1 MFFFLRFNLRDQFPL
16 LTTKRVFWRGVAE
29 ELLWFVSG
37 NTDAKELA
45 SKNIHIWDANG
56 SREFLDSR
64 GLHHR
69 QEGTVEYFVW
79 RIESFVL

>member
-1 MFFFLRFNLRDQFPL
+1 MVRFNLRDQFPL
-16 LTTKRVFWRGVAE
+16 LTTKRVFWRGVVE

-37 NTDAKELA
+37 STNAKELS

-64 GLHHR
+64 GLPNR
-69 QEGTVEYFVW
+69 EEGTVEYLV
-79 RIESFVL
+79 